1 MTVFSSGAWM
11 RIKDLTFPSPPAPPP
26 PKEKTPGNFMI
37 VISQKNQTP
46 ATVDIVLK
54 VHNK

>member
-1 MTVFSSGAWM
+1 MMVFSSGAWM
-11 RIKDLTFPSPPAPPP
+11 RIKDLIFPSQT
-26 PKEKTPGNFMI
+26 KNKKNSNFMI
-37 VISQKNQTP
+37 LISQKNETP